1 MSRFKGKTHFAI
13 FKEDGTPWTQ
23 EEYDIV
29 TTAFEDPEPFLIIP
43 EEAALKYLYYNDF
56 ANNNEK
62 YHIWQRQEEPSF
74 TLTGFTVLGYND
86 FLKHLNPPIQRRR
99 PLCT

>member
-29 TTAFEDPEPFLIIP
+29 TTAFENPVPYYIGT
-43 EEAALKYLYYNDF
+43 EEATLKYIYYDST
-56 ANNNEK
+56 ANGEK
-62 YHIWQRQEEPSF
+62 YHFWFEQETTAF
-74 TLTGFTVLGYND
+74 TLTDFTVLGYND
-86 FLKHLNPPIQRRR
+86 FLKQLNPPIQRRKQ
-99 PLCT
+99 L

>member
-29 TTAFEDPEPFLIIP
+29 TTAFENPEPYTIIA
-43 EEAALKYLYYNDF
+43 EETELKYIYYNQH
-56 ANNNEK
+56 ANGEK
-62 YHIWQRQEEPSF
+62 YHFWFEQETTAF
-74 TLTGFTVLGYND
+74 TLTDFTILGYND
-86 FLKHLNPPIQRRR
+86 FLKQLNPPIQRRR
-99 PLCT
+99 PL

>member
-1 MSRFKGKTHFAI
+1 MKRFKGLQDYAI
-13 FKEDGTPWTQ
+13 YKKDGAPWTQ

-56 ANNNEK
+56 ADNNEK

-86 FLKHLNPPIQRRR
+86 FLKQLNPPIQRRR
-99 PLCT
+99 PL